1 MMSNPNPNKTSK
13 KNSMKI
19 ATIVTST
26 HYVPSYN
33 MHEERQTRIV
43 RPYRVTYRGA
53 ERILRRE
60 AREDGREWTGTIVRL
75 EFWTVASR

>member
-1 MMSNPNPNKTSK
+1 
-13 KNSMKI
+13 MKI

-33 MHEERQTRIV
+33 MYEERRHRIV
-43 RPYRVTYRGA
+43 RPYRVTCLGA

-60 AREDGREWTGTIVRL
+60 AREDGREWTGTVVRL
-75 EFWTVASR
+75 EFWTVANLKGA